1 MIFWKTIIFS
11 HTVIWVRCARM
22 VFDETNHDKWE
33 RLQVECYITKL
44 LIPGSTRRWWWL
56 YDYGALVESYWKKT
70 TEVLGDKNLSQWH
83 FFDYTLHTYQPGKKN
98 RESAASWRWL
108 TVWDLVI
115 RIRIDETY
123 RLRCTAGLFL
133 QKYNMPWCH
142 GAYTELKRHCYINLH
157 L

>member
-1 MIFWKTIIFS
+1 MKLIKLGIALHTHIAYLLSIQSKPRLPARFTDKITMIFWKTIIFS

-83 FFDYTLHTYQPGKKN
+83 FFDYTLHTYQPGKKKSGVCGVMAVTN
-98 RESAASWRWL
+98 RL
-108 TVWDLVI
+108 
-115 RIRIDETY
+115 
-123 RLRCTAGLFL
+123 GLGN
-133 QKYNMPWCH
+133 KD
-142 GAYTELKRHCYINLH
+142 
-157 L
+157 